1 MSKKRALTDDYVKNL
16 RRPPKGGRY
25 EIADPGARRLWLRV
39 GRKNIVFVVIA
50 RLGGSSNITRL
61 HLGTYGEGEM
71 DLDAA
76 RAEAKRLND
85 LIDRGLDPREED
97 ERVAVE
103 RATEL
108 RATFGRALEDYLA
121 YIPGR
126 EHNRGAAQEA
136 DRLRSELLDPK
147 RNPWIDTALAEIVVE
162 DVSELIGKV
171 RDRPARTAALNLFRN
186 VKTFFT
192 WAFAPDRRRAYHVE
206 TNPIDGLL
214 AKTLLLRQRDR
225 ERFLTIDEVAAYLA
239 AAARRR
245 TPTARSSL

>member
-103 RATEL
+103 RATGGAEP
-108 RATFGRALEDYLA
+108 
-121 YIPGR
+121 IP
-126 EHNRGAAQEA
+126 AAQRTLRTLPAGHGACLFSVDNGQTPLARRAAGPGDRAGIDDPAEA
-136 DRLRSELLDPK
+136 VCGRQE
-147 RNPWIDTALAEIVVE
+147 W
-162 DVSELIGKV
+162 
-171 RDRPARTAALNLFRN
+171 
-186 VKTFFT
+186 
-192 WAFAPDRRRAYHVE
+192 RRRRNGARS
-206 TNPIDGLL
+206 
-214 AKTLLLRQRDR
+214 AWK
-225 ERFLTIDEVAAYLA
+225 
-239 AAARRR
+239 ARRWR
-245 TPTARSSL
+245 RRNAAPRGLSAPGCRHPTLSTGTPRARPDAVAP